1 MKLQSGKLKEA
12 IQSNTRENQEG
23 RIMVGVLRRHTT
35 LEQGDPSRTM
45 KKTKTEGMGFKSKMC
60 KTEIN
65 CNKAETV
72 NQSIP

>member
-1 MKLQSGKLKEA
+1 
-12 IQSNTRENQEG
+12 
-23 RIMVGVLRRHTT
+23 MVGVLRRHTT